1 MRIFFNYYFF
11 SEQGTFLFHTALC
24 ADGQL
29 RLAGGNIANEGR
41 VEICMNKEWGT
52 VCDNSW
58 GTTDATVVCRQLGYS
73 MQGQNQLRTSTS
85 SSKVI
90 LVYLVITDAV
100 AFSSAHFG
108 AGVGPIHLDYVD
120 CTGSESNLTN
130 CPHSSSIRCSSGHSE
145 DAGVRCQGKI
155 ACKPYCFLILEL
167 C

>member
-1 MRIFFNYYFF
+1 MIYFF

-41 VEICMNKEWGT
+41 VEICMNNVWGT

-58 GTTDATVVCRQLGYS
+58 GATDATVVCRQLGYS
-73 MQGQNQLRTSTS
+73 RQGQNQLRTSTS

-100 AFSSAHFG
+100 AFSGANFG
-108 AGVGPIHLDYVD
+108 AGVGTIPLEYV
-120 CTGSESNLTN
+120 GS
-130 CPHSSSIRCSSGHSE
+130 
-145 DAGVRCQGKI
+145 Q
-155 ACKPYCFLILEL
+155 
-167 C
+167 